1 MCGFHSC
8 WGYWGVNIRWLMIG
22 WSCSPRCDCKVTV
35 FLWRCKL
42 FLTKNTANFQIYVT
56 NMCDLRLLVE
66 RKVVFL
72 SWLKNKK

>member
-1 MCGFHSC
+1 
-8 WGYWGVNIRWLMIG
+8 MIG
-22 WSCSPRCDCKVTV
+22 WSYLPRYGDKVTA

-42 FLTKNTANFQIYVT
+42 FLTKNTANYQIYVT